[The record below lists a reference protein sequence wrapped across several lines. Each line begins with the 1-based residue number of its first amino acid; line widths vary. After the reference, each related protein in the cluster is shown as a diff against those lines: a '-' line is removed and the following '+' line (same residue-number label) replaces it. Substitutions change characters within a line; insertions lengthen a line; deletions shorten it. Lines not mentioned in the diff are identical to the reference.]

1 MNAAE
6 LARQARTVFA
16 ETSDSQVEAL
26 ADIVAELADLVAG
39 LGATPT
45 ETHGPTER
53 ALTVAAVRL
62 RDWIKEQKQTGLIG
76 CTPAMV
82 SQVVVDAAAP
92 LIAAEALEEA
102 AKDWEGLVQREI
114 PPVRGSVWL
123 QRRAD
128 RIATRD
134 V

>member
-1 MNAAE
+1 M
-6 LARQARTVFA
+6 
-16 ETSDSQVEAL
+16 SDLITDEMVEAAL
-26 ADIVAELADLVAG
+26 EGSYDPPKEPGRTFLNRDAYRSTWA
-39 LGATPT
+39 
-45 ETHGPTER
+45 HHMR
-53 ALTVAAVRL
+53 AAL
-62 RDWIKEQKQTGLIG
+62 E
-76 CTPAMV
+76 
-82 SQVVVDAAAP
+82 AAAP
-92 LIAAEALEEA
+92 LIAAKALEEA